1 MDLDEDIVKVLNTV
15 DDVLI
20 EVINEAKKYGETAM
34 TVGVEKAERTR
45 ISDQESVKQSEGAIE
60 KVVHCANGLLMLKSL
75 GDEEYNG
82 VSFKHMKAIKEQQLK
97 LDETIKSFFS
107 KLAEFLLKTLNNEF
121 TKDNCTP
128 QSVHNQM
135 ILLAPLL
142 WIIQKKDMKIFTQLQ
157 SIYCEKM
164 TNLMTKTLKDFFSST
179 KRNIVSISEE
189 GQGRLID
196 LANSNLGKQED
207 EMRMIEEQYYLYYKG
222 DSGKISVAA
231 AFRKSTDFIVPLVNG
246 VRTFSIHFFCG
257 GGGVDETLE
266 NLKQKSDYKNIKAK
280 RNIQNVRLNP
290 QDVVNNKT
298 VQLILSQIFNGLFPE
313 LMKVVNNDNRSF
325 YQMISMSQIILST
338 LEKTKDNK
346 FIQTIMESLQL
357 KLSQDIK
364 SHITSVVY
372 IYIYLVSFVIFFL

>member
-1 MDLDEDIVKVLNTV
+1 
-15 DDVLI
+15 
-20 EVINEAKKYGETAM
+20 M
-34 TVGVEKAERTR
+34 TVGVEKAERSR
-45 ISDQESVKQSEGAIE
+45 ISDQESAKQSEGAIE
-60 KVVHCANGLLMLKSL
+60 KVFHCANGLLMLKSL
-75 GDEEYNG
+75 GDEDYNG

-107 KLAEFLLKTLNNEF
+107 KLADFLLKTLNGEF
-121 TKDNCTP
+121 AKDNCTP

-142 WIIQKKDMKIFTQLQ
+142 WIIQRKDMKIFTELQ

-164 TNLMTKTLKDFFSST
+164 TILMTKTLKDFFSST
-179 KRNIVSISEE
+179 KKNIVSISEE

-207 EMRMIEEQYYLYYKG
+207 EMRMIDEQYYLYYKG
-222 DSGKISVAA
+222 EENGGKISVAA
-231 AFRKSTDFIVPLVNG
+231 AFRKATDFVVPLVNG

-298 VQLILSQIFNGLFPE
+298 VQLILTQIFNGLFPE
-313 LMKVVNNDNRSF
+313 LMKVANNDNRSF

-346 FIQTIMESLQL
+346 FIQTIMESMQL

-364 SHITSVVY
+364 AHITSVVY
-372 IYIYLVSFVIFFL
+372 IFLIFIFIYFSFSYLFRAIGWIVKNQILVNVIY